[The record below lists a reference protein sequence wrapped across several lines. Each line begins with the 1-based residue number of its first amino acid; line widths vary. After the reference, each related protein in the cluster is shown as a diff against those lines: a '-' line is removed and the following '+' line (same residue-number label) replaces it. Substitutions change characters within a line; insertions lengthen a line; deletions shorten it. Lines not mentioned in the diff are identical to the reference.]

1 MRFPYRTL
9 LGKSRL
15 CGMETRTYEMYTYLC
30 RRVLATLRLK
40 PANKNSV
47 FFEFRVYNAFV

>member
-1 MRFPYRTL
+1 
-9 LGKSRL
+9 
-15 CGMETRTYEMYTYLC
+15 METRTYEMYTYLC

-47 FFEFRVYNAFV
+47 FFEFCVYKKAL